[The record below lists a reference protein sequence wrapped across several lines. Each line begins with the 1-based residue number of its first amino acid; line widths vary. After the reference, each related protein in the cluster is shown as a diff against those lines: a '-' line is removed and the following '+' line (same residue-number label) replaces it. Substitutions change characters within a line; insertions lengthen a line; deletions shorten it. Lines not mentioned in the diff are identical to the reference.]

1 VAPETRL
8 TVQVR
13 PRAAHDGVDG
23 WVGPALKVRVR
34 AVPADGAANQAV
46 RALLARALGCPRS
59 AVEILRGA
67 TARTKLVRIVGFSPE
82 DLRTRLT
89 TAE

>member
-1 VAPETRL
+1 
-8 TVQVR
+8 VR

-34 AVPADGAANQAV
+34 AAPADGAANQAV

-67 TARTKLVRIVGFSPE
+67 TARTKLVRIVGLSPE